1 MVMSI
6 GFINALQQQY
16 PGALISVIAKK
27 GIHGLLDFFP
37 PLDHRFVFS
46 KEEYKGVGGAWRF
59 GRMIRKTEKFELF
72 FCLPDSFS
80 AALIGYATGAKKRI
94 GHKKELRQLLLTN
107 SYRKENGKHRVRE
120 YTDLLASFTGKSYET
135 GSIDLLIS
143 PVTKTD
149 TIVVNI
155 NSEASSRRLPLE
167 KAVSLL
173 GKLRQRT
180 GSKIILV
187 GGNAD
192 AEFVEE
198 VVERLPD
205 KSNFVNIA
213 GKTSLYELVNFIAA
227 SSLVLTTDSGP
238 AHVSNALGVHT
249 IVLFGAGNENNTA
262 PFNEINRTI
271 IRLGKLDC
279 EPCVNNKCLLYGIP
293 KCLEL
298 LDETMVIDQCIRQKS
313 QNRLHDS

>member
-6 GFINALQQQY
+6 GFINALQHQY

-37 PLDHRFVFS
+37 PLHHRFVFS
-46 KEEYKGVGGAWRF
+46 KEEHKGVAGAWLF
-59 GRMIRKTEKFELF
+59 GRMIRKTENFDLF

-80 AALIGYATGAKKRI
+80 SALVGYATGAKKRI
-94 GHKKELRQLLLTN
+94 GHKKELRQLLLTH
-107 SYRKENGKHRVRE
+107 SYRKGGAKHRVRE
-120 YTDLLASFTGKSYET
+120 YIDLLTFFTEKSYEPGT
-135 GSIDLLIS
+135 IDLLIN

-180 GSKIILV
+180 GSKLVLV
-187 GGNAD
+187 GGKAD
-192 AEFVEE
+192 VEFVEE
-198 VVERLPD
+198 VMKRLPD
-205 KSNFVNIA
+205 KSNFINIA
-213 GKTSLYELVNFIAA
+213 GKTSLHELVKIIAA
-227 SSLVLTTDSGP
+227 AGLVLTTDSGP
-238 AHVSNALGVHT
+238 AHVANASGVQT

-262 PFNEINRTI
+262 PFNKTNRTI
-271 IRLGKLDC
+271 IRLGTLDC
-279 EPCVNNKCLLYGIP
+279 EPCVKNKCLLYGIP
-293 KCLEL
+293 KCLQL
-298 LDETMVIDQCIRQKS
+298 LDETMVIDQCLRKKS
-313 QNRLHDS
+313 